1 MTSTTSG
8 PVPAAD
14 DRLDWTHNELPKIL
28 SNLPP
33 YTGPPAVN
41 KARQGGGGVGWS
53 DYVGIDVTMTSEPA
67 MTFGAMTTMAAT
79 ASTAVP
85 FIDAT
90 TPTNV
95 TVIKGKTAM
104 LACVVRNLGT
114 AKVTSNFILSI

>member
-8 PVPAAD
+8 VPE
-14 DRLDWTHNELPKIL
+14 DRSDWTHNELPKIL

-33 YTGPPAVN
+33 YTGPPSV
-41 KARQGGGGVGWS
+41 ARHFPQDEEV
-53 DYVGIDVTMTSEPA
+53 TSEHPLA
-67 MTFGAMTTMAAT
+67 MTFGGTTAELAAT
-79 ASTAVP
+79 SVP

-114 AKVTSNFILSI
+114 AKVYFY

>member
-1 MTSTTSG
+1 M
-8 PVPAAD
+8 PAAD

-41 KARQGGGGVGWS
+41 KARQGGGWPDYDGV
-53 DYVGIDVTMTSEPA
+53 DVTMTSEQA
-67 MTFGAMTTMAAT
+67 MTFGAMTTVAAT

-114 AKVTSNFILSI
+114 AKVASYRLLYLLV